1 MHACLLCF
9 CIFCRVIFLAW
20 IFLALANPQ
29 LPKQKFFRFLRKFYR
44 GGFFSVASRGKDWK
58 DAVTLELQGGLRVS
72 GTVWLLR
79 IVHPYVPPKPV
90 GFHGS
95 LYRMYTLKLPQYT
108 SINQSFRFSFVWNV
122 VFKIPCSYTKARNLS
137 SAYSSIRILSVWL
150 WWMQVW
156 LGLRRTIQ
164 KMLFKRLL

>member
-20 IFLALANPQ
+20 IFLALVNPR
-29 LPKQKFFRFLRKFYR
+29 LPKLKFFRFLKKFYC
-44 GGFFSVASRGKDWK
+44 GGFFSVKSGGRDWK
-58 DAVTLELQGGLRVS
+58 DAVILKPQGGLRVS

-79 IVHPYVPPKPV
+79 VVQPYVPPKPV
-90 GFHGS
+90 GVHGS
-95 LYRMYTLKLPQYT
+95 LYRMCTLKLPQYT
-108 SINQSFRFSFVWNV
+108 LINQSFRFSFVRNI

-137 SAYSSIRILSVWL
+137 SAYSSIWILPVWL